1 MKLTVNGHSTYIST
15 GGIKPSI
22 DNQAIIFL
30 PGSGQSHLTFVLQT
44 RFFAFEGYD
53 VYAPDFP
60 GHGLSKGN
68 PLETIEEMAD
78 WVARLMAQCNLKSAI
93 IVGHSQGCLVAMSL
107 AHKYPDLAEK
117 LILIAGALQIKVNDY
132 LLDKSNSSLPL
143 AVTMMTEW
151 GHGRQGHFFA
161 ASQPGHSLL
170 GIGRELMMAN
180 AQDALPADLL
190 ACNQFDATN
199 IAAEIE
205 APVLCILAQ
214 DDKMTPVKLGIKMS
228 DSFKNSTCV
237 TIAQSGH
244 MLPIEKPDDVNSSIQ
259 KFLN

>member
-15 GGIKPSI
+15 GGKKPSI

-44 RFFAFEGYD
+44 RFFAFAGYD

-78 WVARLMAQCNLKSAI
+78 WIAVLMVKCNLKSAI

-132 LLDKSNSSLPL
+132 LLDKSYSSMPL
-143 AVTMMTEW
+143 AVKMMTEW
-151 GHGRQGHFFA
+151 GHGRNGHFFA

-180 AQDALPADLL
+180 AQDALSADLL
-190 ACNQFDATN
+190 ACNQFDANN

-205 APVLCILAQ
+205 VPVLCILAQ

-228 DSFKNSTCV
+228 DSFKNSMCV
-237 TIAQSGH
+237 KIAQSGH